1 MPPGPSP
8 TEPAVTRLLNE
19 AASGSREAYDAL
31 LPVVYEELK
40 ELASGRL
47 RAEREGHTLNATA
60 LVHET
65 YLKLVDQERV
75 EWNSR
80 SHFYAVASQAMR
92 RILIDYARGRRRAKR
107 GGAAEALSLDAGG
120 LGDSFAGQ
128 PSLEWDTL
136 IALDVAL
143 NRLEQENRR
152 AAEIVEYRFFGGL
165 TYEEI
170 GEVLGV
176 SVPTVRRGWAFSR
189 MWLARELA
197 DGGT

>member
-1 MPPGPSP
+1 MPPGRSP

-19 AASGSREAYDAL
+19 AASGSRQAYDAL

-40 ELASGRL
+40 VLAAGRL
-47 RAEREGHTLNATA
+47 MAEREGHTLNATA

-92 RILIDYARGRRRAKR
+92 RILIDHARGRRRAKR
-107 GGAAEALSLDAGG
+107 GGSSGALSLDIDG
-120 LGDSFAGQ
+120 LGDNLAGQ
-128 PSLEWDTL
+128 PSLDWDTL

-143 NRLEQENRR
+143 SHLEQENRR

-176 SVPTVRRGWAFSR
+176 SVPTVRRGWSFAR

-197 DGGT
+197 DSGT